1 MKAAAV
7 KERQRVMT
15 GRVVSDKM
23 AKTVVVEVEHRRPH
37 PLYGKV
43 VTRARRF
50 KAHNEEPLAKLG
62 DLVKIKESRPLSR
75 EKHWRVVEIVQRGVV
90 IEEIAEKE
98 LESLRAKEE
107 SDRAARR
114 AEEERRAAERLAK
127 LAGEG
132 EEAEPVADSTSD
144 RKSSRGENQNAL
156 ESEDARDDLRDSGE
170 GKE

>member
-1 MKAAAV
+1 MKATAV

-23 AKTVVVEVEHRRPH
+23 TKTVVVQVEHRRPH

-62 DLVKIKESRPLSR
+62 DLVKIKESRALSR

-90 IEEIAEKE
+90 VEEIAEKE

-107 SDRAARR
+107 ADRAARR

-132 EEAEPVADSTSD
+132 EETGIAADDASD
-144 RKSSRGENQNAL
+144 
-156 ESEDARDDLRDSGE
+156 DSDE
-170 GKE
+170 EKE

>member
-1 MKAAAV
+1 M
-7 KERQRVMT
+7 MT

-23 AKTVVVEVEHRRPH
+23 TKTVVVQVEHRRPH

-62 DLVKIKESRPLSR
+62 DLVKIKESRALSR

-90 IEEIAEKE
+90 VEEIAEKE

-107 SDRAARR
+107 ADRAARR

-132 EEAEPVADSTSD
+132 EETGIAADDASD
-144 RKSSRGENQNAL
+144 
-156 ESEDARDDLRDSGE
+156 DSDE
-170 GKE
+170 EKE

>member
-1 MKAAAV
+1 MKATPV
-7 KERQRVMT
+7 KQRQRVMT

-23 AKTVVVEVEHRRPH
+23 ARTVVVEVEHRRPH

-50 KAHNEEPLAKLG
+50 KAHNAEPLAKLG
-62 DLVKIKESRPLSR
+62 DLVKIEESRPFSR

-90 IEEIAEKE
+90 VEEIAEKE

-107 SDRAARR
+107 ADRAARR

-127 LAGEG
+127 LAGES
-132 EEAEPVADSTSD
+132 EEVETEADSA
-144 RKSSRGENQNAL
+144 Q
-156 ESEDARDDLRDSGE
+156 DASQ